1 MKEKYK
7 RNVIKTLI
15 ILFIVFLLMLVGYIN
30 LGSTSMKVISESD
43 KIKIDKIEC
52 RYLNSDPPVKVK
64 ILNNISNNGFFQK
77 GMKYGKYEYTIQVSD
92 SRKTRVLRIYEFK
105 SNWYQNG
112 YFEIIINDLTESY
125 INIRVVDGKTEIK
138 NEKFDSMLN
147 EIDLGTVE

>member
-64 ILNNISNNGFFQK
+64 ILNNISPFVNILLFKHAENLGGFL
-77 GMKYGKYEYTIQVSD
+77 D
-92 SRKTRVLRIYEFK
+92 AVL
-105 SNWYQNG
+105 Q
-112 YFEIIINDLTESY
+112 LQH
-125 INIRVVDGKTEIK
+125 
-138 NEKFDSMLN
+138 
-147 EIDLGTVE
+147 GTQFF